1 MVVGECSLAFDQFWE
16 AYPNKVG
23 KKAAWRAWEKAKDRP
38 PIEALVQAIGRA
50 QRSAQWQRGYIPN
63 PATWLNQ
70 GRWLDDHAAD
80 GLPRRATSVVDWL
93 MLQGGHG

>member
-1 MVVGECSLAFDQFWE
+1 MVVAVYSPDFERFWE

-38 PIEALVQAIGRA
+38 PIEAL
-50 QRSAQWQRGYIPN
+50 RSAIARAKQSRQWQQGYIPN

-70 GRWLDDHAAD
+70 GRWLDDYGTD
-80 GLPRRATSVVDWL
+80 GTLRRATSVVDWV
-93 MLQGGHG
+93 MLQGGHV